1 MDEAYT
7 KRLSASHSTII
18 ELKPASVWTLITTAG
33 ILEKCHPFCESN
45 TAVVWDENEH
55 IDVLVYLNGRRY
67 VRTFHTWTVNEGFS
81 LLIGSEGGAQSYVE
95 WNIEA
100 HGDEHSRLT
109 ITVFPYILAKLPR
122 PLALLPRQPPAPP
135 NRLVARRLVGRRRE
149 RGGGGVA
156 ERDGRAERL
165 GVVDVGPAASRVL
178 RPRLGR
184 HFRSPAH

>member
-7 KRLSASHSTII
+7 KRLSASHTTII

-122 PLALLPRQPPAPP
+122 PLALLPH
-135 NRLVARRLVGRRRE
+135 LMWV
-149 RGGGGVA
+149 
-156 ERDGRAERL
+156 
-165 GVVDVGPAASRVL
+165 
-178 RPRLGR
+178 RPRLRTYLRSVLSGFQYHLATEQAVPR
-184 HFRSPAH
+184 NHFGSHPWFS